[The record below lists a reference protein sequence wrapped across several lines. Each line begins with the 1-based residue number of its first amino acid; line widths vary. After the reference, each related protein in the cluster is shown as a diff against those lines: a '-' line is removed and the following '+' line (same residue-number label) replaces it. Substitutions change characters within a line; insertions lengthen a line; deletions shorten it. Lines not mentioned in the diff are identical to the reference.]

1 MTTPREK
8 EEEKKQ
14 DPSQEKQDFQD
25 VFFQAILGA
34 QLIQTAYIGHR
45 LGWYTALKNAGNDG
59 LSYQQLA
66 SSSTTHSSSQRYAQE
81 WLEQQAVAGWIQC
94 RNPSAAS
101 RPHERMFVLS
111 HEHAQVLANPDSL
124 QYSMPLAILHGGTG
138 KRLEELVHAYK
149 HDTGVS
155 WDELGTDAREAQAAM
170 NRPFFLQQ
178 FGSTLE
184 QCLEST
190 DTLSKLSNGGGRVAD
205 IGCGYAYSSIA
216 VAQHFGKHCTVHG
229 YDLDEPSIIKA
240 RDNIQKEGLQDR
252 VQVYCKD
259 AASVITNDSFEPYD
273 LVMALECLHDMSNPI
288 SVLRTMKD
296 LAGSHGTVLVMD
308 ERVAD
313 SFDEGIGN
321 PIEQLMYGFSC
332 TCCLAD
338 CKSHPNS
345 AETGTVMR
353 PSILTM
359 YAQQAGF
366 RQVEILPVEQTGLF
380 YFYKLIQ

>member
-1 MTTPREK
+1 
-8 EEEKKQ
+8 
-14 DPSQEKQDFQD
+14 
-25 VFFQAILGA
+25 
-34 QLIQTAYIGHR
+34 
-45 LGWYTALKNAGNDG
+45 
-59 LSYQQLA
+59 
-66 SSSTTHSSSQRYAQE
+66 
-81 WLEQQAVAGWIQC
+81 
-94 RNPSAAS
+94 
-101 RPHERMFVLS
+101 
-111 HEHAQVLANPDSL
+111 
-124 QYSMPLAILHGGTG
+124 
-138 KRLEELVHAYK
+138 
-149 HDTGVS
+149 
-155 WDELGTDAREAQAAM
+155 
-170 NRPFFLQQ
+170 
-178 FGSTLE
+178 
-184 QCLEST
+184 
-190 DTLSKLSNGGGRVAD
+190 VAD

-366 RQVEILPVEQTGLF
+366 RRVEILPVETDFF